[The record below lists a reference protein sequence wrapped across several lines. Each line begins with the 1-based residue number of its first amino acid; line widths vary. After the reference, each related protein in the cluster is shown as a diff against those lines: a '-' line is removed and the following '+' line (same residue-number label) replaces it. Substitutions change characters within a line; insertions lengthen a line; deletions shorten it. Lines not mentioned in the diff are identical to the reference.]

1 MGRRGR
7 ASCCHLVPGTY
18 TQVISSPRAADR
30 LPGWSPSLS
39 VPQTSLTLTHSKSYA
54 GTQYTHKLS
63 TAAIH
68 VPRSRSSWRG
78 AHTDTASFLFSLHF
92 ISKLISQA
100 TCRAPCGWDAVPS
113 LTQGVRVTLHRLVD
127 LPRNSGH
134 RLTHLPQHADAGV
147 LLPATRPVC
156 CSQGGL
162 HLGKTQGRKSPA
174 RWPGT
179 WAAGRLQGELQ
190 AACLLLRGP
199 EPRPHPAW
207 PSKQLIC
214 PSEGGGSLVL
224 PVSWQDRHV

>member
-1 MGRRGR
+1 M
-7 ASCCHLVPGTY
+7 
-18 TQVISSPRAADR
+18 
-30 LPGWSPSLS
+30 
-39 VPQTSLTLTHSKSYA
+39 
-54 GTQYTHKLS
+54 
-63 TAAIH
+63 
-68 VPRSRSSWRG
+68 
-78 AHTDTASFLFSLHF
+78 ASFVFSF
-92 ISKLISQA
+92 YFTSKLTSH
-100 TCRAPCGWDAVPS
+100 TTSRELCGWKAMPS

-162 HLGKTQGRKSPA
+162 HLGKTQGHESPA
-174 RWPGT
+174 RWLGT
-179 WAAGRLQGELQ
+179 GAAGRLQGECQ
-190 AACLLLRGP
+190 ATHLLLRGP

-224 PVSWQDRHV
+224 PVSWEDRHVWPHQTQGPEPEPVARREGGLRCALACDSL